1 MTAGVTAL
9 SEFALIARFFS
20 RPSGERQG
28 VGDDCALIDV
38 GAQTL
43 AITTDMLLEGVH
55 FLSGADPEALG
66 HKALAVNLSDL
77 AAAGARPR
85 CFLLDLA
92 LPQADEAWLEA
103 FSRGMYALAE
113 EHACALVGGD
123 TTRAPRINGAR
134 GPVAIS
140 ITAIG
145 AVDREHYRGRSGAAA
160 GDDIWVSGRFGEAAL
175 ALAIRRGQLDVP
187 APYRD
192 ACLQRM
198 DRPTPRV
205 ALGLALVGLAT
216 SAIDVSDGLLGDL
229 GHILER
235 SGVSAELWWQDVPRS
250 EVFLQLDVALQQKFV
265 LAGGD
270 DYELIFTARPA
281 DRDAIRALAVGGVG
295 LTRIGRIGSGQG
307 LRLLDG
313 DGSIIEAT
321 LQSFDH
327 FASGT

>member
-1 MTAGVTAL
+1 
-9 SEFALIARFFS
+9 
-20 RPSGERQG
+20 
-28 VGDDCALIDV
+28 
-38 GAQTL
+38 
-43 AITTDMLLEGVH
+43 
-55 FLSGADPEALG
+55 
-66 HKALAVNLSDL
+66 
-77 AAAGARPR
+77 
-85 CFLLDLA
+85 
-92 LPQADEAWLEA
+92 
-103 FSRGMYALAE
+103 
-113 EHACALVGGD
+113 
-123 TTRAPRINGAR
+123 
-134 GPVAIS
+134 
-140 ITAIG
+140 
-145 AVDREHYRGRSGAAA
+145 
-160 GDDIWVSGRFGEAAL
+160 
-175 ALAIRRGQLDVP
+175 
-187 APYRD
+187 
-192 ACLQRM
+192 M

-229 GHILER
+229 VHILER